1 MMITV
6 ELRLEIHV
14 SPKTNLVAGG
24 HIQHYSN
31 GGVVVPNG
39 GWNTLTG
46 SIGVKTALGNTDALT
61 DEPEDYGHIEGNS
74 AELWFGAAVRG
85 RYRARPGQTFRSW
98 ACAGYTFYL
107 NRAISPKAS
116 SNVLSH
122 HT

>member
-61 DEPEDYGHIEGNS
+61 DEQEDYGHIEGTS
-74 AELWFGAAVRG
+74 AELWFGAGVRG
-85 RYRARPGQTFRSW
+85 RYRARNGKFFRSG
-98 ACAGYTFYL
+98 AYSGYNFYF
-107 NRAISPKAS
+107 NKIGQVSCR
-116 SNVLSH
+116 
-122 HT
+122 